1 MDYCSLAV
9 VSVLARLAKEFITRG
24 VHEQKCK
31 EMENLDQ
38 SLENLCILASVV
50 QKVDNAIHQISL
62 YTR

>member
-9 VSVLARLAKEFITRG
+9 VSVLARLAKVFITRG

-38 SLENLCILASVV
+38 SLNLCILASVV

>member
-9 VSVLARLAKEFITRG
+9 VSVLARLAKVFITRG

-38 SLENLCILASVV
+38 SLNLCILASVV
-50 QKVDNAIHQISL
+50 QKVDKAIHQISL